1 MPITEKRLLIGE
13 RWRGFRL
20 MSTTRREIEYIGGGV
35 SRRDWKK
42 QLLNLLRFRIFIQNF
57 IEISKNSHFSW
68 ETEMAT
74 RNGHTEMATLKC
86 NNKNLRPKLI
96 LTVLPEVNEK
106 EVIVQRVP
114 LVIEYLQNNWSW
126 HGCQRK
132 KNIAM
137 DKKSAASIE
146 ANSSA
151 ASSSHNW
158 PRANERQNDKD
169 SQRKPTLGGTEPPAT
184 NFNSNGTIGMEEVAD
199 KLRQSALQAAIAK
212 RRHLSLA
219 EQALIELEKE
229 DEAQTNESIKD
240 NQPPSEP
247 ANDGILI
254 SSVSKMAGE
263 NVKSREDDVDT
274 PPPKKHGRAG

>member
-13 RWRGFRL
+13 YCKMPITEKRL
-20 MSTTRREIEYIGGGV
+20 LIGEYCKMPITEKRLLIGEYSASDRRKVARFSDSLLWLIK
-35 SRRDWKK
+35 RK
-42 QLLNLLRFRIFIQNF
+42 QQHNHCRTQFQSFAN
-57 IEISKNSHFSW
+57 HFP
-68 ETEMAT
+68 
-74 RNGHTEMATLKC
+74 

>member
-1 MPITEKRLLIGE
+1 MADKKETAAQSLPSAVSIFCQPFPVVNSNCFARLGNE
-13 RWRGFRL
+13 
-20 MSTTRREIEYIGGGV
+20 
-35 SRRDWKK
+35 
-42 QLLNLLRFRIFIQNF
+42 NHPN
-57 IEISKNSHFSW
+57 N
-68 ETEMAT
+68 
-74 RNGHTEMATLKC
+74 
-86 NNKNLRPKLI
+86 NNKNLRPKLV
-96 LTVLPEVNEK
+96 LTVLPEVDEK

-132 KNIAM
+132 TNISM

-146 ANSSA
+146 ANCSA
-151 ASSSHNW
+151 ASSSHNR
-158 PRANERQNDKD
+158 PLQNED
-169 SQRKPTLGGTEPPAT
+169 SQKKPLLGGTEPPAT
-184 NFNSNGTIGMEEVAD
+184 NVNSNGAIGMEEVAD

-229 DEAQTNESIKD
+229 DEAQTNESIGD
-240 NQPPSEP
+240 NKPRSEP
-247 ANDGILI
+247 TNDGILI